1 MEISD
6 KLSKFFSLKKL
17 RDVITKAVYLF
28 IFSIILFETLSI
40 DQVIYIIISF
50 GVWIIL
56 LLNYKKKEN
65 ICFYSNATSLCL
77 CNLLAFIFT
86 NYLKGEQINVYRID
100 IIYLVYA
107 VVLLISD
114 LYFLYLQLNTKVK
127 DVKEENLFPQR
138 KYDLERIIYYLNYM
152 KTIGINASWGSGKS
166 FLINSLKTHPDIQ
179 EKYIFIQIDLLSC
192 NLDDIQNILLNEM
205 EKVLYNNRI
214 FSKHS
219 KKLKKIL
226 REQTQLQNLGA
237 YFVHDDVSFSDA
249 IAGFCHELE
258 CLCKTIVI
266 IYEDIDRI
274 NNPEV
279 IRKIFSISEK
289 FSNYSVKIIYQFD
302 EENLKEIDSRLDR
315 DYVEKY
321 IPYIINLT
329 EINFF
334 DILETLFR
342 KRNISKDLLTLD
354 DFLYLK
360 LPINVD
366 PYLTKTLP
374 LPKRLEIVMGGAT
387 IRKVEYFLNDLITS
401 LNEKELYRM
410 KENKRDVITF
420 YFIKHFLYHMYE
432 RFNLEDGLLETFW
445 FEHKGKKY
453 NIQQLIR
460 LYEKAKVAKL
470 QPLTAQDIKNIFN
483 ETENRE
489 SLVLLSMF
497 EYKYNIYQVGCD
509 EEDISNETVTNI
521 TNKNINEKKNRL
533 IWNLLYNG
541 KPEYTN
547 QELLVKK
554 LDEMVLSKP
563 SLEQEQSFK
572 EFLQIYFNE
581 AFEDRVN
588 TKPCRCSISTWNTLF
603 QAFCVENVSK
613 EQWLAFLNLYFRYGE
628 VKDIDL
634 DLIENLKYGDIS
646 SKEVY
651 IYILDKFN
659 KLNIIGNMN
668 NKKSYKYFLKN
679 YLQALSSL
687 QYVDTEELSV
697 LEDKD
702 DDMLDEKFIQ
712 DMVLKQI
719 KDKMEE
725 QKKLITINSIQRDID
740 TIIAFIQK
748 NHDII
753 GNPKNLEYKNINHE
767 TKIKKSYIHQ
777 TEYDRLKNLDLSEE
791 DYLQEVEE
799 SYKAG
804 KIGTHE
810 IINLINLKEKN

>member
-1 MEISD
+1 
-6 KLSKFFSLKKL
+6 
-17 RDVITKAVYLF
+17 
-28 IFSIILFETLSI
+28 
-40 DQVIYIIISF
+40 
-50 GVWIIL
+50 
-56 LLNYKKKEN
+56 
-65 ICFYSNATSLCL
+65 
-77 CNLLAFIFT
+77 
-86 NYLKGEQINVYRID
+86 
-100 IIYLVYA
+100 
-107 VVLLISD
+107 
-114 LYFLYLQLNTKVK
+114 
-127 DVKEENLFPQR
+127 
-138 KYDLERIIYYLNYM
+138 
-152 KTIGINASWGSGKS
+152 
-166 FLINSLKTHPDIQ
+166 
-179 EKYIFIQIDLLSC
+179 
-192 NLDDIQNILLNEM
+192 
-205 EKVLYNNRI
+205 
-214 FSKHS
+214 
-219 KKLKKIL
+219 
-226 REQTQLQNLGA
+226 
-237 YFVHDDVSFSDA
+237 
-249 IAGFCHELE
+249 
-258 CLCKTIVI
+258 
-266 IYEDIDRI
+266 
-274 NNPEV
+274 
-279 IRKIFSISEK
+279 
-289 FSNYSVKIIYQFD
+289 
-302 EENLKEIDSRLDR
+302 
-315 DYVEKY
+315 
-321 IPYIINLT
+321 
-329 EINFF
+329 
-334 DILETLFR
+334 
-342 KRNISKDLLTLD
+342 
-354 DFLYLK
+354 
-360 LPINVD
+360 
-366 PYLTKTLP
+366 
-374 LPKRLEIVMGGAT
+374 
-387 IRKVEYFLNDLITS
+387 
-401 LNEKELYRM
+401 
-410 KENKRDVITF
+410 
-420 YFIKHFLYHMYE
+420 
-432 RFNLEDGLLETFW
+432 
-445 FEHKGKKY
+445 
-453 NIQQLIR
+453 
-460 LYEKAKVAKL
+460 
-470 QPLTAQDIKNIFN
+470 
-483 ETENRE
+483 
-489 SLVLLSMF
+489 MF

-572 EFLQIYFNE
+572 EFLQIYFHE
-581 AFEDRVN
+581 VFEDRVN

-702 DDMLDEKFIQ
+702 DDILDEKIIQ
-712 DMVLKQI
+712 EMVLKQI

-740 TIIAFIQK
+740 TIITFIQK

-777 TEYDRLKNLDLSEE
+777 TEYDRLKNLDLSEV

-810 IINLINLKEKN
+810 IINLISSKEKN